1 MTSLEAVTPI
11 DLGRSV
17 YDSNDTRILSAA
29 FERAWVFVESD
40 PALEALEAPK
50 RRSELARCLMAL
62 IKLGETDPTSLA
74 NAGIAMLRSKQIG
87 RLP

>member
-17 YDSNDTRILSAA
+17 YDSNDTRILNAA

-40 PALEALEAPK
+40 PALEAFEAPE
-50 RRSELARCLMAL
+50 RRSE
-62 IKLGETDPTSLA
+62 
-74 NAGIAMLRSKQIG
+74 
-87 RLP
+87 

>member
-17 YDSNDTRILSAA
+17 YDSNDTRILNAA

-40 PALEALEAPK
+40 RLWKPL
-50 RRSELARCLMAL
+50 RRLSDDLNWPVA
-62 IKLGETDPTSLA
+62 
-74 NAGIAMLRSKQIG
+74 
-87 RLP
+87 